1 MSGHTT
7 FMTQWVANE
16 AQRLIETGKFNNIN
30 LAEARAILSDDT
42 KNGWLGFPEGE
53 MVREYNQNR
62 LLVARFVVWRQETL
76 NQALANLS

>member
-1 MSGHTT
+1 
-7 FMTQWVANE
+7 MTQWVANE

-30 LAEARAILSDDT
+30 LAEARMILDDDT

-62 LLVARFVVWRQETL
+62 LLVARFVVWRHETL

>member
-1 MSGHTT
+1 MDGQAT

-16 AQRLIETGKFNNIN
+16 AQRLIETGKFNNID
-30 LAEARAILSDDT
+30 LTEARAILTDDT

-62 LLVARFVVWRQETL
+62 LLVARFVVWRHETL
-76 NQALANLS
+76 NRALADLS